1 MRRYIAILF
10 LLLPAMVGAQDI
22 HFSQFYNSPLTLN
35 PTLTGLMEGKARV
48 GVIYR
53 NQWNSVSTPFSTV
66 SAGFDMPIHKGF
78 SDNDLM
84 GAGLVVYYDK
94 AGSAGLSTLNVSG
107 SFAYH
112 KSLSKKGQHLLSLG
126 VQVGFIQKRVDPNAG
141 VFADQ
146 VDNTLT
152 INPVSAEQQNIKNV
166 LHEELNIGLSYSG
179 KLGKRSNLYLGGSVF
194 HVTQPKESFY
204 GDGDTRLPMRY
215 VGNLGVKIGLG
226 KRFSLLPSA
235 IYMMQAKTSE
245 LNLGMGIGY
254 EAENTFTATVGVYYR
269 LEDAVI
275 PMLAMGYKGVTL
287 SASYD
292 INISGLNEVS
302 NSRGGF
308 ELSLNYILLDK
319 KTPYKYP
326 VFFAPRF

>member
-1 MRRYIAILF
+1 MKRYIAILF
-10 LLLPAMVGAQDI
+10 LLIPAIAGAQDI

-35 PTLTGLMEGKARV
+35 PTLTGLMEGRARV

-53 NQWNSVSTPFSTV
+53 NQWNSISTPFSTV
-66 SAGFDMPIHKGF
+66 SAGFDMPIRKGF
-78 SDNDLM
+78 SANDMM

-126 VQVGFIQKRVDPNAG
+126 VQVGFIQKSVDPDKG

-152 INPVSAEQQNIKNV
+152 VTPVSAESQNIGNV
-166 LHEELNIGLSYSG
+166 IHEELNIGLSYSG
-179 KLGKRSNLYLGGSVF
+179 KLGKRSSLFLGGSVF
-194 HVTQPKESFY
+194 HVTQPKESFL
-204 GDGDTRLPMRY
+204 GDDDTRLPMRY
-215 VGNLGVKIGLG
+215 VGNLGVEIGLG
-226 KRFSLLPSA
+226 KHLSLLPSA
-235 IYMMQAKTSE
+235 IYMMQSKSSE

-254 EAENTFTATVGVYYR
+254 KLDNSFTTTVGVYYR
-269 LEDAVI
+269 LQDAVI

-292 INISGLNEVS
+292 INISDFNEAT
-302 NSRGGF
+302 NSKGGF
-308 ELSLNYILLDK
+308 ELSLSYMIPQK
-319 KTPYKYP
+319 VTPFKYP
-326 VFFAPRF
+326 VFFAPQF